1 MTFKDSDF
9 SEMMCNIKALPKNK
23 TILEAFPILAN
34 QKEFQEEI
42 ADKEKGLAWII
53 YCFDMDSP
61 FVKYITDINRRMLDV
76 ALFVGYEKNAKGLF
90 GEDVEQMLKFNKGE
104 VNMMIIRYVQ
114 LFYNTTYT
122 AVVTMFMQFIHISNS
137 MAKSKEKGTERKD
150 FDDVVEL
157 LEKYTKKLL
166 SQQTNV
172 SLHKDL
178 YRFIERESMDI

>member
-42 ADKEKGLAWII
+42 ADKEKVLAWII

-114 LFYNTTYT
+114 IGR
-122 AVVTMFMQFIHISNS
+122 AHV
-137 MAKSKEKGTERKD
+137 
-150 FDDVVEL
+150 
-157 LEKYTKKLL
+157 
-166 SQQTNV
+166 
-172 SLHKDL
+172 
-178 YRFIERESMDI
+178 